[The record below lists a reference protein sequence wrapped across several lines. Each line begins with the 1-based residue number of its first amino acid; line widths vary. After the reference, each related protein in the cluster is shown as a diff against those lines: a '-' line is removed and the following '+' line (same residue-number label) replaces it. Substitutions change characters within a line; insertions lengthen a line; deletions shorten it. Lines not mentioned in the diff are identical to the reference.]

1 MALSPAS
8 YTNGHPGPGARRPA
22 SGRLTKL
29 FQQSRQLLSLSSTEA
44 AAKMRL
50 DGCRVDGPHAA
61 AQGSSLGGEQK
72 HVVATIA
79 LALLAP
85 HQTRALQ
92 PVEEA
97 AQRVL
102 GELGPRL
109 HVHLAQH
116 ALGRARD
123 LVQHVVTIERRQTG
137 PLQPRLDL
145 VDQGA
150 LGAQQAEPSLDDFCW
165 RPSVTIN
172 SKRGALPWHFASY
185 MHMQ

>member
-22 SGRLTKL
+22 SGRLAKL
-29 FQQSRQLLSLSSTEA
+29 FQEPCQLLSLSSTEA

-50 DGCRVDGPHAA
+50 DGCRVDRPHPA

-72 HVVATIA
+72 HVVATVA

-92 PVEEA
+92 PIEEA

-109 HVHLAQH
+109 HLHLAQR
-116 ALGRARD
+116 ALGGARD
-123 LVQHVVTIERRQTG
+123 LVQHAVTIEPRQTG

-145 VDQGA
+145 VAQRA
-150 LGAQQAEPSLDDFCW
+150 LGAQQAQPSLDDFGW
-165 RPSVTIN
+165 RLSVTIN
-172 SKRGALPWHFASY
+172 SKRGALPWHIANY